1 MTVTLGELMERLE
14 HLCELHGDN
23 LPVYEYVHTNE
34 FPVSLLEVCYSEAC
48 QFTDGDFGTIM
59 LPDRIVIN

>member
-1 MTVTLGELMERLE
+1 MTVTLGELMERLQY
-14 HLCELHGDN
+14 LRDQHGGD
-23 LPVYEYVHTNE
+23 LPVYEYVHCDE

-48 QFTDGDFGTIM
+48 QFTNGDSGTIT

>member
-1 MTVTLGELMERLE
+1 MIVTLGELMERLE
-14 HLCELHGDN
+14 HLRDQHGED
-23 LPVYEYVHTNE
+23 LPVYEYVHCDE

-48 QFTDGDFGTIM
+48 QFTDRDFGTIT